1 MKRQESQTQETL
13 KTLLESL
20 VSSNAK
26 ITITIEPN
34 NGLTGSQIEEAR
46 KKGREGQDIYW
57 YKDTNSTL

>member
-1 MKRQESQTQETL
+1 MKKQQSQIKETL
-13 KTLLESL
+13 QTLLESL

-46 KKGREGQDIYW
+46 EKGRLGQDIYF
-57 YKDTNSTL
+57 KNTDSTL